1 MTMTILLSVAG
12 LLLLLWGGEWLVRG
26 ASRIALVAGISPLV
40 IGLTV
45 VAFGTS
51 APELGVSVVAAI
63 EGKADIAV
71 GNAVGSSI
79 MNILLILG
87 VAALIA
93 PIIVSR
99 QLIRWDVP
107 VMIVV
112 TFIAYLFSLD
122 GIISPLDGTIL
133 VILLLLYT
141 MWSVRLGRQA
151 AKEAKEQRGPGTTD
165 AWSIVRNAAFIV
177 AGLGMLVVGS
187 QWLVDGAVVL
197 ATAIGVSELVIGLT
211 VIAVGTS
218 LPEIA
223 TSIIAAMRGER
234 DIAVGNVVGS
244 NIFNI
249 LSVVGI
255 SAASVEGGLTVA
267 PAVLSFDFPVL
278 LAVSVACL
286 PVFFANGTIS
296 RWEGALFLG
305 YYAAYTAYLVMA
317 STHHD
322 ALPMFSTVMMY
333 FAIPLTVLTILIVL
347 VRSLRFG
354 QPINPEKAANSG
366 EQHDL

>member
-1 MTMTILLSVAG
+1 MTTTIILSVIG
-12 LLLLLWGGEWLVRG
+12 LVLLLWGGEWLVKG
-26 ASRIALVAGISPLV
+26 ASRVALVLGISPLV

-51 APELGVSVVAAI
+51 APELGVSLFAAL

-87 VAALIA
+87 AAALIT
-93 PIIVSR
+93 PIVISR

-107 VMIVV
+107 VMVTV

-122 GIISPLDGTIL
+122 GRISPLNGTVL
-133 VILLLLYT
+133 VTLLVLYT
-141 MWSVRLGRQA
+141 LWSIRLGRKEEKKKHRPSDAVSTGA
-151 AKEAKEQRGPGTTD
+151 AAVLK
-165 AWSIVRNAAFIV
+165 NLFFIA

-187 QWLVDGAVVL
+187 QWLVDGAIVL
-197 ATAIGVSELVIGLT
+197 AEAMGVSELVIGLT
-211 VIAVGTS
+211 VVAVGTS

-223 TSIIAAMRGER
+223 TSIIATIRGER

-255 SAASVEGGLTVA
+255 SSAVLDDGLSVA
-267 PAVLSFDFPVL
+267 PAVQTFDFPVL

-286 PVFFANGTIS
+286 PIFFTGGSIS
-296 RWEGALFLG
+296 RWEGVLFLS
-305 YYAAYTAYLVMA
+305 YYAAYTTYIILDSAQ
-317 STHHD
+317 HD
-322 ALPMFSTVMMY
+322 ALPMFSAVMLQ
-333 FAIPLTVLTILIVL
+333 FVIPLTVLTILTVL
-347 VRSLRFG
+347 VRQFRASPG
-354 QPINPEKAANSG
+354 KAGPEKP
-366 EQHDL
+366 